1 MLSID
6 QLETQLTGK
15 AVKFFQINQLT
26 EWQKKIIQAT
36 IEGRNTVVVQPT
48 GSGPGKS
55 LCFQLPPLISGGLS
69 VVITLTISLM
79 QDQAVGLQEKS
90 IKVTFLGSTQ
100 KDPTVSDQ
108 LRQGAIDLVFVTV
121 DRFFTGGRV
130 DPLFTKLASEGK
142 IGLIAIDEAHLLISW
157 RSFR

>member
-1 MLSID
+1 M
-6 QLETQLTGK
+6 
-15 AVKFFQINQLT
+15 
-26 EWQKKIIQAT
+26 
-36 IEGRNTVVVQPT
+36 VQPT
-48 GSGPGKS
+48 GSGKS

-121 DRFFTGGRV
+121 DRLSIDSLQEGEWI
-130 DPLFTKLASEGK
+130 LFSQSW
-142 IGLIAIDEAHLLISW
+142 HLKA
-157 RSFR
+157 R